1 MAQNKPRYV
10 PTFRAP
16 SAYEEEMLRAQR
28 QQQLA
33 EMLRQQAFTPDE
45 EPYTFQGFRATPSP
59 ANAIARVLSAYTSKK
74 LGEKAKEAEGK
85 ARQVD
90 LEAFETLRRDLGP
103 QTRVAAPDMFG
114 DPMEMGGKYT
124 PPVTETVMPTY
135 QQREETLTRALAS
148 GTPMAQR
155 YAQLMLSRQP
165 QVGIEAIMEAT
176 PESRK
181 AYQETGDPFALAK
194 PPKAADL
201 PSDVQ
206 SYQFYVQQEER
217 AGRPAKSFEAFKTAQ
232 RPTTNI
238 NIPGQKTVDA
248 YTTELS
254 KGMAAQ
260 DLASIAAGDQA
271 IPQIEMSY
279 TVRDLLKQNPITGT
293 GAQARLGLEKALVA
307 AGFSQGDRASVTEN
321 LMAVL
326 AKTTLAAIPTSG
338 LGSGSGFTES
348 DRGFLERAAAGQK
361 EMTNANLQFLAEL
374 NEKVARANL
383 AKSNATRKRVRE
395 MPDFARI
402 PGALPDI
409 IAPPVYG
416 TRLPPGA
423 TLDR

>member
-1 MAQNKPRYV
+1 MPQVK
-10 PTFRAP
+10 TFRAP
-16 SAYEEEMLRAQR
+16 TAYEEEMLKAQR
-28 QQQLA
+28 QRQLA
-33 EMLRQQAFTPDE
+33 EMLQQQAFAPE
-45 EPYTFQGFRATPSP
+45 AEPYTFQGFRAQPSA
-59 ANAIARVLSAYTSKK
+59 ANAIARVLSAYTAKK
-74 LGEKAKEAEGK
+74 VGEKAETAERA
-85 ARQVD
+85 ARQAD

-103 QTRVAAPDMFG
+103 QTRTVGPDMFG
-114 DPMEMGGKYT
+114 DPMEMASKYT

-155 YAQLMLSRQP
+155 YAQLMLSREP
-165 QVGIEAIMEAT
+165 QVTLEALMEASE
-176 PESRK
+176 PSRK
-181 AYQETGDPFALAK
+181 AYFESRDPTVLAK
-194 PPKAADL
+194 PPKAPDL

-206 SYQFYVQQEER
+206 SYEYYVQQEKVANR
-217 AGRPAKSFEAFKTAQ
+217 TPKTFEEFKTAQ

-254 KGMAAQ
+254 KGMATQ
-260 DLASIAAGDQA
+260 DLAAIAAGEQA

-293 GAQARLGLEKALVA
+293 GAQARVGLEKALTA
-307 AGFSQGDRASVTEN
+307 AGFSKGDRLSVTEN
-321 LMAVL
+321 LSAVL

-338 LGSGSGFTES
+338 LGSGAGFTGS
-348 DRGFLERAAAGQK
+348 DREFLEKAAAGQI
-361 EMTNANLQFLAEL
+361 EMTNANLQYLAEL

-383 AKSNATRKRVRE
+383 ARSNQVRSRVRQ
-395 MPDFARI
+395 MPDFSRI

-409 IAPPVYG
+409 VAPPAYG